1 MRQCLALLS
10 HRRAEVS
17 CDAHRGRPTGLSCA
31 RGSEES
37 KLPCGRCSTLQ
48 AGMSNRFHPFFNN
61 FIYCRLCW
69 VFVTVCRHSLVAA
82 SGAYSL
88 LWCTGFSLHRLLLLQ
103 IRGAQTSV
111 VEVRGLRCSAAC
123 GTFLDQGS
131 NPCTLPWQVDCHP
144 LYHQGS
150 PCWSYF

>member
-1 MRQCLALLS
+1 MRQCLALVS

-69 VFVTVCRHSLVAA
+69 VFVTVCRLSLVAA

-88 LWCTGFSLHRLLLLQ
+88 AVVHGCLITVASLVEHRLSAHGIQSLQFSGSVLVACRPERAGFS
-103 IRGAQTSV
+103 S
-111 VEVRGLRCSAAC
+111 C
-123 GTFLDQGS
+123 G
-131 NPCTLPWQVDCHP
+131 PWA
-144 LYHQGS
+144 
-150 PCWSYF
+150 